1 MVYAVFLG
9 LSSLWMSFLLF
20 MAAVK
25 NVAAQNMWYKLAY
38 FLIGQTCHQD
48 PSKSFYFMGGQ
59 IPVCARC
66 FGIYA
71 GLIAGLLIF
80 PLFGSF
86 KRTKLPDVRLSALFI
101 LPVLIDGFFNF
112 FTTNE
117 MRMTTGVIFGIGV
130 IFYLLPVLNDI
141 CYRAR
146 VQSSAK
152 VQE

>member
-1 MVYAVFLG
+1 MVYEVFLG
-9 LSSLWMSFLLF
+9 LSGLWMFFLLF

-25 NVAAQNMWYKLAY
+25 NIAAHNVWYKLAY

-66 FGIYA
+66 FGIYV

-80 PLFGSF
+80 PLFGNF
-86 KRTKLPDVRLSALFI
+86 KRTKLPDSRLSVLFI
-101 LPVLIDGFFNF
+101 LPVVLDGFFNF

-117 MRMTTGVIFGIGV
+117 MRMVTGAIFGVGV
-130 IFYLLPVLNDI
+130 VFYLLPVLNDI
-141 CYRAR
+141 YYRPR
-146 VQSSAK
+146 EQSSQK